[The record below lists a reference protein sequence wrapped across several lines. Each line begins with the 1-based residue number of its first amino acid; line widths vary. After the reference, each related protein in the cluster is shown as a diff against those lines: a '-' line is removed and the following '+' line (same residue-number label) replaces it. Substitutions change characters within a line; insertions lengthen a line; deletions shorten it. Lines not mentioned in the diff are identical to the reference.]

1 MPGKGRTPTVW
12 LVSQDGYDPQMHRFG
27 DEQMAPAN
35 GIELCYQEMGDPDGE
50 PLLLVMGL
58 ATQMIAWDE
67 EFCGM
72 LAERGFRVV
81 RFDNRDIGRSTKIK
95 AAGLPGKLDL
105 FVGRRGTA
113 PYLLRDMAADTF
125 GLMDHLGFESAH
137 LVGAS
142 MGGMIAQTGAIESP
156 ERVRSLTSIMSTTG
170 SRRVGHP
177 SYKTFGL
184 LLGNPP
190 REREAAIE
198 RVVKTFKVI
207 GSPGY
212 PFEEERVRE
221 LAGRSFDRGHS
232 QAGIARQLHAITASG
247 DRTQGLRKLDLPAL
261 VIHGKNDL
269 LVNPSGG
276 RATAKAIPGAR
287 LKVIDGMGHDL
298 PRALWPGFAEEI
310 AANAARAPEGA
321 PATPVAT

>member
-1 MPGKGRTPTVW
+1 
-12 LVSQDGYDPQMHRFG
+12 MHRFG
-27 DEQMAPAN
+27 DEQLAPAN

-81 RFDNRDIGRSTKIK
+81 RFDNRDIGRSTKFR
-95 AAGLPGKLDL
+95 AAGLPGKVDL
-105 FVGRRGTA
+105 FIGRRGTA

-125 GLMDHLGFESAH
+125 GLMDHLGIESAH

-142 MGGMIAQTGAIESP
+142 MGGMIVQTAAIENP

-198 RVVKTFKVI
+198 RVIKTFKVI

-221 LAGRSFDRGHS
+221 IAGRSFDRGHS
-232 QAGIARQLHAITASG
+232 STGIARQLHAITASG
-247 DRTQGLRKLDLPAL
+247 DRTAALRKLDVPAL
-261 VIHGKNDL
+261 VIHGSKDV

-287 LKVIDGMGHDL
+287 LKLIDGMGHDL
-298 PRALWPGFAEEI
+298 PRTLWPDFVEEI

-321 PATPVAT
+321 PAASVA